1 MNMFFD
7 YLKSHKKLILIIFV
21 WVVIFALVLFLSNV
35 PVDAALYAGLLCLIV
50 GIAAAAYDFYHFCRQ
65 CGDLRQLLESI
76 DAQVDHLPE
85 PRNQIHEAYT
95 EIIKELHRQKR
106 EVESRTYVE
115 KKELMDYFTLWAH
128 QIKTPLSAM
137 SLILQNKGSW
147 AGEEDREMAMELF
160 NVEEYVNT
168 AMSYVRVQD
177 MASDLVFENV
187 SLDDLIRRTVKKYA
201 SIFIRKK
208 IRMDF
213 QETGYQVATDEKW
226 MMMVLEQI
234 LSNALKYTEAGGSI
248 SIYMKG
254 TDLMIQ
260 DTGIGIRAEDLPR
273 IFEKGFTGENG
284 RRHSQSTGQGLYLC
298 RTIMDRLGHDIR
310 VESQEGEGTTVILDL
325 EQEALCP
332 GPS

>member
-1 MNMFFD
+1 MLFD
-7 YLKSHKKLILIIFV
+7 YLKSHKKLILIFCL

-50 GIAAAAYDFYHFCRQ
+50 GVAIAAYDFYHFYRQ
-65 CGDLRQLLESI
+65 CGDLRRLLESI

-85 PRNQIHEAYT
+85 PRNEIHEAYT
-95 EIIKELHRQKR
+95 EVIKELHRQKR

-137 SLILQNKGSW
+137 SLILQNKGPW

-168 AMSYVRVQD
+168 AMSYIRIQD
-177 MASDLVFENV
+177 MTSDLVFENI
-187 SLDDLIRRTVKKYA
+187 SLDDLIRKTVKKYA
-201 SIFIRKK
+201 SMFIRKK

-226 MMMVLEQI
+226 LMMVLEQV
-234 LSNALKYTEAGGSI
+234 LSNSLKYTAAGGTI
-248 SIYMKG
+248 SIYMEE
-254 TDLMIQ
+254 TDLLIQ

-284 RRHSQSTGQGLYLC
+284 RRYSQSTGQGLYLC
-298 RTIMDRLGHDIR
+298 RTIMDRLGHGIR
-310 VESQEGEGTTVILDL
+310 VESREEKGTTVVLDL
-325 EQEALCP
+325 KQEAL
-332 GPS
+332 